1 MSKTKLT
8 TASIIGAVFDRSLK
22 KNKVNGKAKAGEVGN
37 LFESVIYALK
47 TTKGFSVCKS
57 CTRKSSKK
65 SSIFDED
72 DVEIGNRIEC
82 NVPYNSVLKQHA
94 AQVGLKVRGGIPH
107 TEFVLVATDIK
118 PTKEFPDVHPGK
130 ENRIRVEC
138 KYQQG
143 PGTTEYKLLHT
154 YLDLQ
159 YGAPETNVIL
169 LVDGEGFSPRM
180 VSFIREVC
188 EENTIVWTKGVKQSK
203 KHVVFMNI
211 NEFIDW
217 ANRAF

>member
-1 MSKTKLT
+1 MKKKLT
-8 TASIIGAVFDRSLK
+8 TASIIGAVIDKHNEKSK
-22 KNKVNGKAKAGEVGN
+22 ISGKAKAGSAGN

-47 TTKGFSVCKS
+47 RIGFSVCKS
-57 CTRKSSKK
+57 CQKSSGLL
-65 SSIFDED
+65 FDD
-72 DVEIGNRIEC
+72 DDETGSRIEC
-82 NVPYNSVLKQHA
+82 DVPYNSILKQVA
-94 AQVGLKVRGGIPH
+94 TRMGIKSRNGQPR
-107 TEFVLVATDIK
+107 TEFVLVSSDIK
-118 PTKEFPDVHPGK
+118 PTNEFPNVKPGK

-159 YGAPETNVIL
+159 YGAPEQNVIL
-169 LVDGEGFSPRM
+169 LVDGDGFTPKM
-180 VSFIREVC
+180 LAFIREVC

-203 KHVVFMNI
+203 KNIVFMNI
-211 NEFIDW
+211 NEFVDW